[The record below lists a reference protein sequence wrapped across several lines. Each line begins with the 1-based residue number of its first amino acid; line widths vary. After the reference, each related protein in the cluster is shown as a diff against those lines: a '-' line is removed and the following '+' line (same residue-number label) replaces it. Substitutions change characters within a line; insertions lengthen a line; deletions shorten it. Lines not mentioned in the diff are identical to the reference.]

1 VYITFAFVLLLK
13 HLNLFD
19 NLFYCRREAYNTI
32 TINKLSS
39 DNRKLED
46 NLHEEQA
53 KRNQLEKTHMKTVK
67 GIEHNATEE
76 IIGTLKDDIKRLQ
89 TERDDKEKQIV
100 ELKSKFYSFDCFHV
114 GFFKLIPFCL
124 FLMQIVLKFSVVTT

>member
-1 VYITFAFVLLLK
+1 MYITFAFVLLLK

-100 ELKSKFYSFDCFHV
+100 ELKSNIGQLQTKYINYNV
-114 GFFKLIPFCL
+114 LI
-124 FLMQIVLKFSVVTT
+124 

>member
-1 VYITFAFVLLLK
+1 MFVFVLLLK
-13 HLNLFD
+13 HLNLFG
-19 NLFYCRREAYNTI
+19 NLFYCRRDAYNTI

-39 DNRKLED
+39 ENRTLED

-67 GIEHNATEE
+67 GIKHNATEE

-100 ELKSKFYSFDCFHV
+100 ELKSNIGQLQTKYINYNV
-114 GFFKLIPFCL
+114 LIKGTQL
-124 FLMQIVLKFSVVTT
+124 F